1 MAGCVTRSI
10 SASSVIRRGPP
21 SRSVAS
27 SETEV
32 RLSSEVWLRSSLKS
46 RARRGASSAASSALS
61 VDGWRR
67 GWDT

>member
-10 SASSVIRRGPP
+10 SASSVIRCGPP

-27 SETEV
+27 SKTEV
-32 RLSSEVWLRSSLKS
+32 RLSSEVWLRSSLKR
-46 RARRGASSAASSALS
+46 RARSGASSALS